1 MKTYHF
7 SPCNSNNSNKD
18 TEILYFLKVVQS
30 LRPISKS
37 LLETLAG
44 RFSVTTY
51 SLATLIVE
59 FGGEVLED
67 GK

>member
-7 SPCNSNNSNKD
+7 SSGNNSNKD
-18 TEILYFLKVVQS
+18 TEILYFLKVVQ
-30 LRPISKS
+30 LVEPISKA
-37 LLETLAG
+37 LLETLAKK
-44 RFSVTTY
+44 FSTTPH
-51 SLATLIVE
+51 SLATLILF